1 MRRFGSLLRQLPGR
15 ARRLG
20 RLRRLAASIRGKLT
34 LAFGAIAAITVLASV
49 IGVLSY
55 QSIAQMMAR
64 ITNENL
70 PAMSLSSR
78 LSKTSAEI
86 VAAAPLLLAASDDKQ
101 RESVQRTLKSLP
113 EQLDYDISALS
124 RSSGDTAV
132 VAALTKT
139 ADELGRNLDEL
150 AQSVTRRLAL
160 NTERNSTVAQIRASY
175 ETLARMIAPLV
186 DDATFDLVTG
196 LQTVP
201 EGGSSNALQNH
212 LNDLSDKQL
221 PELQAMFDLHADANL
236 VLGLLIEAANV
247 PDKDQ
252 LPPVQDR
259 FQAAADRIKKSIAAL
274 HGISE
279 ASKLSSAVD
288 HLLSYGR
295 GDNRILELRHAELD
309 ATAQGERELA
319 ANRTLAATL
328 EQQVGAVVDANQTR
342 AHTATEAVA
351 QAISRGRLL
360 LIALATA
367 SMVLALVIAVFAIGR
382 SVVRRLSMLRASMAE
397 VAGGNLDAVIPQGGH
412 DEIAEMAAALVV
424 FRDNS
429 RMARTLEQ
437 TAAAERQQM
446 AEQRRAEL
454 LSLAESF
461 ESNVRSVVDSVA
473 GAAST
478 MQTVAESMVDTAD
491 ETKRQAAIASDAS
504 TQAATNVESVA
515 SAAEELS
522 VSASEIGHRILD
534 STNITAKAV
543 AETERSNQQVQ
554 GLATAASQIG
564 DVVQLISDIARQTN
578 LLALNA
584 TIEAAR
590 AGDAGRGFAVVAS
603 EVKSLA
609 SQTAKATERIAVEI
623 RGIQETTNDAV
634 AAMQGIT
641 TTMGRISEIA
651 STIGAAVEQQGA
663 TTREIARNVQQAAL
677 GTRGVSTS
685 VAGVTQ
691 AAGDTGEAANVVVTS
706 AAKLAGQAQ
715 TLSREIDH
723 FLAGVRAR

>member
-1 MRRFGSLLRQLPGR
+1 
-15 ARRLG
+15 
-20 RLRRLAASIRGKLT
+20 
-34 LAFGAIAAITVLASV
+34 
-49 IGVLSY
+49 
-55 QSIAQMMAR
+55 
-64 ITNENL
+64 
-70 PAMSLSSR
+70 
-78 LSKTSAEI
+78 
-86 VAAAPLLLAASDDKQ
+86 
-101 RESVQRTLKSLP
+101 
-113 EQLDYDISALS
+113 
-124 RSSGDTAV
+124 
-132 VAALTKT
+132 
-139 ADELGRNLDEL
+139 
-150 AQSVTRRLAL
+150 
-160 NTERNSTVAQIRASY
+160 
-175 ETLARMIAPLV
+175 
-186 DDATFDLVTG
+186 
-196 LQTVP
+196 
-201 EGGSSNALQNH
+201 
-212 LNDLSDKQL
+212 
-221 PELQAMFDLHADANL
+221 MFDLHADANL

-247 PDKDQ
+247 ADKDR

-274 HGISE
+274 NGIAE

-295 GDNRILELRHAELD
+295 GDKSIFKLRRAELD
-309 ATAQGERELA
+309 AAAQGERELA
-319 ANRTLAATL
+319 TNRTLAAAL
-328 EQQVGAVVDANQTR
+328 EQQVGSVVDANQTR
-342 AHTATEAVA
+342 AHIATEAVA
-351 QAISRGRLL
+351 HAISRGRLL

-367 SMVLALVIAVFAIGR
+367 SMVLAIVIAVFAIGR
-382 SVVRRLSMLRASMAE
+382 TVVRRLSMLRASMAE
-397 VAGGNLDAVIPQGGH
+397 VAGGNLDAVIPQDGH

-429 RMARTLEQ
+429 RTARTLEQ
-437 TAAAERQQM
+437 TAASERQQM
-446 AEQRRAEL
+446 AEQRRTEL
-454 LSLAESF
+454 LSLAENF

-478 MQTVAESMVDTAD
+478 MQTVADSMVNTAD

-522 VSASEIGHRILD
+522 VSASEIGHHILD
-534 STNITAKAV
+534 STTITAKAV
-543 AETERSNQQVQ
+543 AETVRSNQQVQ

-590 AGDAGRGFAVVAS
+590 AGEAGKGFAVVAS

-609 SQTAKATERIAVEI
+609 TQTAKATERIAVEI
-623 RGIQETTNDAV
+623 RGIQQTTNDAV
-634 AAMQGIT
+634 AAMQVIT
-641 TTMGRISEIA
+641 TTIGQISEIA

-691 AAGDTGEAANVVVTS
+691 AAGDTGEAANMVVNS
-706 AAKLAGQAQ
+706 AARLAGQAQ
-715 TLSREIDH
+715 TLTHEIDR
-723 FLAGVRAR
+723 FLTGVRAR